1 MSHSWDRTYPD
12 RYPAGRSDLQD
23 DARTPRLMSDANCEH
38 LAESETSRPEVVD
51 MMRLPPFT
59 LPIGNR
65 WAARSVKLAAVAN
78 GPLARADIHRR

>member
-1 MSHSWDRTYPD
+1 
-12 RYPAGRSDLQD
+12 
-23 DARTPRLMSDANCEH
+23 
-38 LAESETSRPEVVD
+38 